1 MNVPRSGQGPGS
13 PDARMPLEG
22 LMSPGRSRQNCF
34 MTQQNV
40 LHMVLVRWN
49 SPLEQDELD
58 QLTRAVGVL
67 PERIPGILSI
77 GSGPSSSPE
86 GMERGFEWALAITFA
101 SETARDEYLPH
112 PDHEPVKD
120 LIGKWAA
127 EVLVYDLNV

>member
-1 MNVPRSGQGPGS
+1 
-13 PDARMPLEG
+13 
-22 LMSPGRSRQNCF
+22 
-34 MTQQNV
+34 MTTSNV

-49 SPLEQDELD
+49 SPLAKDDLD
-58 QLTRAVGVL
+58 RLTSAVNAL

-86 GMERGFEWALAITFA
+86 GMEHGFEWSLAITFA

-112 PDHEPVKD
+112 PEHEPVKEM
-120 LIGKWAA
+120 IGKWAA